1 MRSVTTREEIGHRL
15 RLHIAVMTG
24 RDSGTIDGGETI
36 GSFDID
42 SVDGIELA
50 MQMEQD
56 LGQEIDPE
64 IFLRSEA
71 TLDHIVDRLADGLEG
86 EGAMS

>member
-1 MRSVTTREEIGHRL
+1 MTREEIGRRL

-24 RDSGTIDGGETI
+24 RDSGTIDGSETI

-42 SVDGIELA
+42 SVDGVELA
-50 MQMEQD
+50 MQMERD

-71 TLDHIVDRLADGLEG
+71 TLDHIADRLADGLERQG
-86 EGAMS
+86 TIA